1 MKPIL
6 LPHLKHTEPCLDE
19 SYESGTTG
27 YASHAVKPIKQ
38 SVKPEVYLGLIV
50 NYSPSAG
57 LSVELVEVHVILIK

>member
-6 LPHLKHTEPCLDE
+6 LPYLSHTEPRPDE

-38 SVKPEVYLGLIV
+38 TVKPEVYLGLIF
-50 NYSPSAG
+50 NHSPSAG
-57 LSVELVEVHVILIK
+57 LGVELVEVHVILIK